1 MLDSPARFATAS
13 QGRFRSARG
22 FSESSPGTTYEPSR
36 SRPLR
41 TASAGALRITVF
53 LPVLESARNSSPRSR
68 STCSHL
74 RCRISRSRQPVN
86 SSSRIAAAVKGPI
99 LVKRFLALGRCLAFG
114 FRSSTS
120 QGTTRKSSSHA
131 GRHLRMACASKRG
144 RRAFVDSGKY
154 RVETAQ
160 AAKACRERNL
170 GHGQVGIVDQ
180 ALGALNP
187 CRLGDLGGR
196 GADMLLEQA
205 QQVSRANAEPL
216 GKRFDARLVERTF
229 VDETHRPLN
238 GGERAF
244 PGGREGRRL
253 GPAAQ
258 ARSIPCGLG
267 RSGG

>member
-1 MLDSPARFATAS
+1 
-13 QGRFRSARG
+13 
-22 FSESSPGTTYEPSR
+22 
-36 SRPLR
+36 
-41 TASAGALRITVF
+41 
-53 LPVLESARNSSPRSR
+53 
-68 STCSHL
+68 
-74 RCRISRSRQPVN
+74 
-86 SSSRIAAAVKGPI
+86 
-99 LVKRFLALGRCLAFG
+99 
-114 FRSSTS
+114 
-120 QGTTRKSSSHA
+120 
-131 GRHLRMACASKRG
+131 MACAPKCG

-258 ARSIPCGLG
+258 ARSIPCGLS
-267 RSGG
+267 RSGGWVVFDILAVCVAHRADRPAVDAGRANAREKAAVIGRVAADPSAVAFLEIEH